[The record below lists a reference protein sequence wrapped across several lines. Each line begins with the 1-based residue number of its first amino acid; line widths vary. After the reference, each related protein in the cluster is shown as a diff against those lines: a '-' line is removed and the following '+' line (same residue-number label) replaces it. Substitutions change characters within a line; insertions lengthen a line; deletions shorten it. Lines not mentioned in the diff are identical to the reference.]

1 MRKKK
6 RKDAHGEKN
15 TKTKTKKKK
24 ILDMNGKQ
32 NEGLSL
38 GPDAKVNNGRCC
50 TDE

>member
-6 RKDAHGEKN
+6 RKDAHGEKK

>member
-6 RKDAHGEKN
+6 KKRYTRRKKYKN
-15 TKTKTKKKK
+15 ENEKKK